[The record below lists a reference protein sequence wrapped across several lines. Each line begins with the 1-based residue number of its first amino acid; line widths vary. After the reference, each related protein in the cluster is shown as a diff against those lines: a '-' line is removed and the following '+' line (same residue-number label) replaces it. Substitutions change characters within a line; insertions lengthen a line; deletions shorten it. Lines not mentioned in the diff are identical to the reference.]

1 MGDAMRTL
9 CLVLIL
15 SLIHCSTSYKY
26 KASKGKVQKQNSP
39 REKSYGGKK
48 RYQYGRKTEP
58 KKNGGPGSPEG
69 TETTT
74 ASAIVFADPIPSYPS
89 KRKHAKG
96 EELTMDELTNLFK
109 DMGKEREGG
118 KGGEGHSAPKN
129 ICGDD
134 AILYQPLPTCRKK
147 SSLCKEKK
155 GFHFDEEAWKRTG
168 EGRCTDGHKRMPC
181 FYHGPQTQKCVS

>member
-1 MGDAMRTL
+1 MRTL

-26 KASKGKVQKQNSP
+26 KASKGKVQKQNSL

-74 ASAIVFADPIPSYPS
+74 VTYADPIPNYGTA
-89 KRKHAKG
+89 KRKHTKG

-109 DMGKEREGG
+109 DMGKEGKGG
-118 KGGEGHSAPKN
+118 KGGEGGEGQGAPKN

-147 SSLCKEKK
+147 SSLCKEK
-155 GFHFDEEAWKRTG
+155 
-168 EGRCTDGHKRMPC
+168 
-181 FYHGPQTQKCVS
+181 

>member
-1 MGDAMRTL
+1 MRTL

-48 RYQYGRKTEP
+48 SYQYGRITEP
-58 KKNGGPGSPEG
+58 KKNGGPGSLG
-69 TETTT
+69 GAETTT
-74 ASAIVFADPIPSYPS
+74 AVYADPIPNYPS
-89 KRKHAKG
+89 KRKHTKG
-96 EELTMDELTNLFK
+96 EELTMDELRNLFK
-109 DMGKEREGG
+109 DMGKGGKGG
-118 KGGEGHSAPKN
+118 KGGEGQGAPKN

-147 SSLCKEKK
+147 SSLCKEK
-155 GFHFDEEAWKRTG
+155 
-168 EGRCTDGHKRMPC
+168 
-181 FYHGPQTQKCVS
+181 

>member
-1 MGDAMRTL
+1 MKTL
-9 CLVLIL
+9 YLVLFL
-15 SLIHCSTSYKY
+15 SLIYYSTSYKY
-26 KASKGKVQKQNSP
+26 KASKGKVQNQNSP

-74 ASAIVFADPIPSYPS
+74 VTYADPIPNYGTA
-89 KRKHAKG
+89 KRKHTKG

-109 DMGKEREGG
+109 DMGKEG
-118 KGGEGHSAPKN
+118 KGGEGQGAPKN

-147 SSLCKEKK
+147 SSLCKEK
-155 GFHFDEEAWKRTG
+155 
-168 EGRCTDGHKRMPC
+168 
-181 FYHGPQTQKCVS
+181 